1 MTTNPISIDACA
13 LDDDETRDVRVFVS
27 DYYDEPAEL
36 EMKISFEGI
45 DFGFYF
51 DGEEVGRGALTH
63 EALFRLLV
71 EKDPEILKML

>member
-13 LDDDETRDVRVFVS
+13 LGDDETQEVRVFVA

-45 DFGFYF
+45 DFGFFF
-51 DGEEVGRGALTH
+51 DGEEVGRGMLTH
-63 EALFRLLV
+63 EALFKLLV
-71 EKDPEILKML
+71 EKDAEILKML